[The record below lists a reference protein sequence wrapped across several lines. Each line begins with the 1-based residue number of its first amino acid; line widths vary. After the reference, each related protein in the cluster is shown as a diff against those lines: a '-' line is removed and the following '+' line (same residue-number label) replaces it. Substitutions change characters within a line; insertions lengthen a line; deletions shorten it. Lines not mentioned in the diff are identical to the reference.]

1 MLIREEIFIY
11 LLCMFDIFMV
21 IFVQVFYRF
30 LHVKRS
36 DIPLCFGGRSLP
48 LCYRVIVGVFSPLLV
63 NYLLF
68 TMTEVTYQTYLPYL
82 ES

>member
-30 LHVKRS
+30 LHGKRS
-36 DIPLCFGGRSLP
+36 DIPLYFGGRSLP
-48 LCYRVIVGVFSPLLV
+48 LLQGDRWGFLTPAC
-63 NYLLF
+63 
-68 TMTEVTYQTYLPYL
+68 
-82 ES
+82 